1 MRFMRIVFVL
11 VILAAG
17 GGLAFLYLSS
27 APDRRD
33 NASLA
38 RNGADT
44 GSLSAALGQFTPLDP
59 PRPAPELSFAARD
72 GSPTR
77 LADFRGHWLLVNLWA
92 TWCAPCVREMP
103 SLDRLQATIGD
114 RLTILAVSQDRGGAP
129 VVAPFLEQLR
139 LASLRIY
146 LDPKGALGQGLGA
159 RGLPTTFLLDD
170 EGRVRAQ
177 LEGAAEWDSPQ
188 LLATL
193 ERYLRDPHAA
203 RSGAKSA
210 AGRS

>member
-27 APDRRD
+27 APDRRG
-33 NASLA
+33 NTSPASS
-38 RNGADT
+38 GAVT
-44 GSLSAALGQFTPLDP
+44 GSPSAALGQFTALDP

-72 GSPTR
+72 GSPMR

-103 SLDRLQATIGD
+103 SLDRLQATLAD
-114 RLTILAVSQDRGGAP
+114 RLTILAVSQDRGGAS
-129 VVAPFLEQLR
+129 VVASFLEPLG
-139 LASLRIY
+139 LASLHIY

-177 LEGAAEWDSPQ
+177 LEGAAEWDSPEM
-188 LLATL
+188 LATL
-193 ERYLRDPHAA
+193 ERYLRDRHAA
-203 RSGAKSA
+203 RSGAKSS